1 VNSWVGEQAMNHGS
15 SCKILRIPQINFEKG
30 QSHWKTVFLLYSTFV
45 LLRFL
50 IALLLVEPVVIPD
63 ELTYKSMAYGFY
75 KWQNFFALSP
85 EMVGAPTNI
94 GYIFYQFVISPIFV
108 FNGYFLIAGKL
119 LNALVIN
126 AAIFPLYG
134 ILKNFVS
141 QKEAALSAAIPL
153 LLPSFGY
160 ASLLMA
166 ENIYIPLLA
175 FFLFTIYKTC
185 SGGSLHFSV
194 LSAVTL
200 LLLLLTKPH
209 ALTLLVAVGVC
220 GGFLSLFFVFQK
232 KDKYLGRKIL
242 ISLGIIF
249 SLLVIFAAVFLL
261 LSKDSFPRIFGFAS
275 TVMQNIS
282 KEIAGIIGTGAFDPK
297 SFIRMTLTHL
307 GGLSILLL
315 LPLLVTVWAWID
327 SFKSCAKNRLVF
339 LTFGLFIFLEFF
351 ALVLLASI
359 YFSPNESF
367 VRLHGRFLSVIFFFF
382 IISFAAF
389 RKKMEW
395 TKSRK
400 ITLGVLSLLTALIL
414 IPGRSLYFKFPA
426 KFMLPIDYPEM
437 CWLAFLPPAV
447 VAVVIVLFCLMT
459 IRIIVQNNSKPYFFY
474 FIVLAII
481 ANGAETQ
488 ALLQTFQPQ
497 RLLTR
502 PARTF
507 IAATI
512 RDQDSRVAVFDRE
525 VLYGN
530 LTVFWLPYNFTRAKF
545 NIKDDV
551 LKREDIPADT
561 DYAILYGEY
570 VVDFIPVWEIREG
583 KCNILCLREKA
594 GFSPREFH
602 KSNVLQEKNKKYSG
616 KFLKINLFPQR
627 ARIWRREKSQM
638 PMAK

>member
-1 VNSWVGEQAMNHGS
+1 MDHLDDHRE
-15 SCKILRIPQINFEKG
+15 RIRECPQIISEKG

-50 IALLLVEPVVIPD
+50 LALLLVEPVVIPD

-85 EMVGAPTNI
+85 EMTGAPTNI

-108 FNGYFLIAGKL
+108 FNGYFLIAGKW

-134 ILKNFVS
+134 ILKNFVP

-166 ENIYIPLLA
+166 ENIYIPLFA

-185 SGGSLHFSV
+185 SGGSLHFSI
-194 LSAVTL
+194 LSAVSL
-200 LLLLLTKPH
+200 SLLLLTKPH
-209 ALTLLVAVGVC
+209 ALTLLVAVGFC
-220 GGFLSLFFVFQK
+220 GGFLSLFFIFQK
-232 KDKYLGRKIL
+232 KDKKLGRKIL

-275 TVMQNIS
+275 TVTQNIA
-282 KEIAGIIGTGAFDPK
+282 KEITTIIGTGAFEPK
-297 SFIRMTLTHL
+297 SFIRMAITHL
-307 GGLSILLL
+307 AGLSILLL

-327 SFKSCAKNRLVF
+327 SFKSGSINRLVF

-367 VRLHGRFLSVIFFFF
+367 VRLHGRFLSGIFFFF
-382 IISFAAF
+382 IISYAAF
-389 RKKMEW
+389 RKRIEW

-400 ITLGVLSLLTALIL
+400 ITLGVLTLLTVLIL
-414 IPGRSLYFKFPA
+414 IPARSLYFKFPA
-426 KFMLPIDYPEM
+426 KLMLPIDYPEM
-437 CWLAFLPPAV
+437 CWLAFLPPLV
-447 VAVVIVLFCLMT
+447 VTIVIVMFCLLT
-459 IRIIVQNNSKPYFFY
+459 IRIMVQNNSRLYFFY

-502 PARTF
+502 PARVF
-507 IAATI
+507 VAETI
-512 RDQDSRVAVFDRE
+512 RNPDSRVAVFDRE
-525 VLYGN
+525 ELYGN
-530 LTVFWLPYNFTRAKF
+530 LTVFWIPYHYTKAKF
-545 NIKDDV
+545 NQKEDI
-551 LKREDIPADT
+551 LRREDIPEDT
-561 DYAILYGEY
+561 DFVILFGEFI
-570 VVDFIPVWEIREG
+570 VDFTPVWKIREG
-583 KCNILCLREKA
+583 KCSILCLREKD
-594 GFSPREFH
+594 GSTPLEFQ
-602 KSNVLQEKNKKYSG
+602 K
-616 KFLKINLFPQR
+616 
-627 ARIWRREKSQM
+627 
-638 PMAK
+638 